1 MAKKK
6 TIKRKSAPK
15 RSAIVHGHS
24 KHVHSVKTII
34 PLLVLLL
41 AFGMFGLFYTYQQ
54 SIIDS
59 NSFNLFM
66 ILAVIGMALL
76 VSLLFLVNPQKK

>member
-6 TIKRKSAPK
+6 IKRKVLSK
-15 RSAIVHGHS
+15 RSSVSHS
-24 KHVHSVKTII
+24 GVKHEHNAKTII

-54 SIIDS
+54 NIIDS

-66 ILAVIGMALL
+66 VLAVIGMALL
-76 VSLLFLVNPQKK
+76 VSLLFLINPKKS

>member
-1 MAKKK
+1 MTKRKTHKK
-6 TIKRKSAPK
+6 TVR
-15 RSAIVHGHS
+15 HS
-24 KHVHSVKTII
+24 SSNTSYHATRHVHTARTVI

-59 NSFNLFM
+59 NSFNLF
-66 ILAVIGMALL
+66 IVLSVIGMALL
-76 VSLLFLVNPQKK
+76 VSLLFLVNPRKK